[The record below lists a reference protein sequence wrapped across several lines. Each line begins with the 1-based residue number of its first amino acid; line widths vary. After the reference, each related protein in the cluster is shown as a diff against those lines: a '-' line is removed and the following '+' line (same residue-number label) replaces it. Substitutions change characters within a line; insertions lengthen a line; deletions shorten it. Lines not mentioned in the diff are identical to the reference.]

1 MFLRLKHFK
10 NKDGSTRSYLQL
22 VENIRVGNK
31 TRQKVLVNL
40 GRVDDLQN
48 SGQIDRLIESLRNF
62 STKEWIRKEALNV
75 NQTYLWGPVIIFEQ
89 LWKELGIER
98 VLKRLLG
105 DTDAVSDYVEA
116 IFAMVLNRLVEPR
129 SKRGVDRW
137 VSKVY
142 RPEFE
147 QLSLQHY
154 YRGLDY
160 LEKFKEE
167 VEEELFSNV
176 KTLFNLNLDLVF
188 WDTTSTYFQ
197 GEGPELSMYGRSKDH
212 RSDCKQVMIGVL
224 MTKDGFPVAHQIF
237 PGNTADI
244 DTFRIALEDIRRRF
258 NIDRVIVVAD
268 RGMISNGLIEEIDKT
283 GLSYIFGVKMRRS
296 KRVEAVLNQPGDYE
310 EVEENL
316 KVKEVLH
323 EGERYVIC
331 FNPFQAE
338 RDRIKREEIVKNL
351 TKKLKQGPKSLVGN
365 RGYRRY
371 LSMQKTDVKIDQEKM
386 ASEVKYDGK
395 YVLRTNTKLTNREVA
410 QSYKLLWKVE
420 RAFRELKSGL
430 DLRPIY
436 HYTDTRVK
444 GHIMICFLALVMET
458 ALCRKLKEIGSTF
471 SYAEIL
477 EDLKEIRAV
486 EITAENKRFLART
499 ENNYGQCLRRFQS
512 NQDKT
517 AGSTQRDCII
527 DHCGGMSV
535 FLFIFS
541 LV

>member
-1 MFLRLKHFK
+1 
-10 NKDGSTRSYLQL
+10 
-22 VENIRVGNK
+22 VGNK
-31 TRQKVLVNL
+31 TRQRVLVNL

-48 SGQIDRLIESLRNF
+48 SGQIDRLIESLKNF

-75 NQTYLWGPVIIFEQ
+75 NQTYLWGPVVIFEQ

-98 VLKRLLG
+98 VLRRLLG

-129 SKRGVDRW
+129 SKRGVDKW
-137 VSKVY
+137 VNKVY

-147 QLSLQHY
+147 QLSLHHY

-197 GEGPELSMYGRSKDH
+197 GEGPELSLYGRSKDH
-212 RSDCKQVMIGVL
+212 RSDCKQVVIGVL

-244 DTFRIALEDIRRRF
+244 DTFTIALEDIRRRF

-268 RGMISNGLIEEIDKT
+268 RGMIS
-283 GLSYIFGVKMRRS
+283 
-296 KRVEAVLNQPGDYE
+296 A
-310 EVEENL
+310 
-316 KVKEVLH
+316 
-323 EGERYVIC
+323 
-331 FNPFQAE
+331 
-338 RDRIKREEIVKNL
+338 
-351 TKKLKQGPKSLVGN
+351 
-365 RGYRRY
+365 
-371 LSMQKTDVKIDQEKM
+371 
-386 ASEVKYDGK
+386 
-395 YVLRTNTKLTNREVA
+395 
-410 QSYKLLWKVE
+410 
-420 RAFRELKSGL
+420 
-430 DLRPIY
+430 
-436 HYTDTRVK
+436 RVK

-486 EITAENKRFLART
+486 ELTVEGKRFLART
-499 ENNYGQCLRRFQS
+499 EMMGNAYDAF
-512 NQDKT
+512 K
-517 AGSTQRDCII
+517 
-527 DHCGGMSV
+527 
-535 FLFIFS
+535 S
-541 LV
+541 LKIRPPDLLKEIA

>member
-1 MFLRLKHFK
+1 M
-10 NKDGSTRSYLQL
+10 G
-22 VENIRVGNK
+22 
-31 TRQKVLVNL
+31 
-40 GRVDDLQN
+40 
-48 SGQIDRLIESLRNF
+48 
-62 STKEWIRKEALNV
+62 
-75 NQTYLWGPVIIFEQ
+75 
-89 LWKELGIER
+89 
-98 VLKRLLG
+98 
-105 DTDAVSDYVEA
+105 
-116 IFAMVLNRLVEPR
+116 
-129 SKRGVDRW
+129 
-137 VSKVY
+137 SKVY

-323 EGERYVIC
+323 EG
-331 FNPFQAE
+331 
-338 RDRIKREEIVKNL
+338 RD
-351 TKKLKQGPKSLVGN
+351 T
-365 RGYRRY
+365 
-371 LSMQKTDVKIDQEKM
+371 
-386 ASEVKYDGK
+386 
-395 YVLRTNTKLTNREVA
+395 
-410 QSYKLLWKVE
+410 
-420 RAFRELKSGL
+420 
-430 DLRPIY
+430 
-436 HYTDTRVK
+436 
-444 GHIMICFLALVMET
+444 
-458 ALCRKLKEIGSTF
+458 
-471 SYAEIL
+471 
-477 EDLKEIRAV
+477 
-486 EITAENKRFLART
+486 
-499 ENNYGQCLRRFQS
+499 
-512 NQDKT
+512 
-517 AGSTQRDCII
+517 
-527 DHCGGMSV
+527 
-535 FLFIFS
+535 
-541 LV
+541 

>member
-98 VLKRLLG
+98 VLRRLLG

-129 SKRGVDRW
+129 SKRGVDKW
-137 VSKVY
+137 VAKVY

-212 RSDCKQVMIGVL
+212 RSDCKQVVIGVL
-224 MTKDGFPVAHQIF
+224 MTKDGFPVAHQVF

-244 DTFRIALEDIRRRF
+244 DTFKIALEDIRRRF

-268 RGMISNGLIEEIDKT
+268 RGMISNGLIEEIDKA

-486 EITAENKRFLART
+486 EITVEGKRFLART
-499 ENNYGQCLRRFQS
+499 ETMGNAYDAFKALKIRPP
-512 NQDKT
+512 DLLKEI
-517 AGSTQRDCII
+517 A
-527 DHCGGMSV
+527 
-535 FLFIFS
+535 
-541 LV
+541 

>member
-62 STKEWIRKEALNV
+62 SMKEWIRKEALNV

-105 DTDAVSDYVEA
+105 DTEAVSDYVEA
-116 IFAMVLNRLVEPR
+116 IFAMVLNRLIEPR
-129 SKRGVDRW
+129 SKRGVDKW
-137 VSKVY
+137 VAKVY

-167 VEEELFSNV
+167 LEEELFSNV

-212 RSDCKQVMIGVL
+212 RSDCKQVVIGVL

-268 RGMISNGLIEEIDKT
+268 RGMISNGLIEEIDKA

-296 KRVEAVLNQPGDYE
+296 KGVEAVLNQPGDYE

-371 LSMQKTDVKIDQEKM
+371 LSMQKADVKIDQEKM
-386 ASEVKYDGK
+386 ASEIKYDGK

-410 QSYKLLWKVE
+410 QSYKSLWKVE

-471 SYAEIL
+471 SCAEIL

-486 EITAENKRFLART
+486 EITVEGKRFLART
-499 ENNYGQCLRRFQS
+499 ETMGNAYDAFKALKIRPP
-512 NQDKT
+512 DLLKEI
-517 AGSTQRDCII
+517 A
-527 DHCGGMSV
+527 
-535 FLFIFS
+535 
-541 LV
+541 